1 MTSYDLLPFA
11 PFTTREWFLVGIF
24 LVTYAALLVV
34 TIQNSRRKMQILR
47 DRLDKAR
54 QIQADQ
60 QAMSQQSLEANHKR
74 VAELEEL
81 IQKLD
86 DENDVLRLELEEKKA
101 RLDYNNKVAVIENE
115 KRSKADH
122 IIFSSPVYIRLQD
135 QLDRG
140 ESMSNEEQS
149 QLDKVIN
156 SVYTGFTSQL
166 YGLYRMTSQEYAVCL
181 LIKARFAPKDIAT
194 LTAHSKESVAS
205 TRSRLFHK
213 VFQRKG
219 TTKEWDDF
227 VLSL

>member
-1 MTSYDLLPFA
+1 
-11 PFTTREWFLVGIF
+11 
-24 LVTYAALLVV
+24 
-34 TIQNSRRKMQILR
+34 
-47 DRLDKAR
+47 
-54 QIQADQ
+54 
-60 QAMSQQSLEANHKR
+60 MSHHKR

-135 QLDRG
+135 LLDRG
-140 ESMSNEEQS
+140 ESMGNEEQS

>member
-101 RLDYNNKVAVIENE
+101 RLDYNNKVAVIEIE

-135 QLDRG
+135 LLDRG

>member
-86 DENDVLRLELEEKKA
+86 DENDVLRLELEEKKG
-101 RLDYNNKVAVIENE
+101 N
-115 KRSKADH
+115 
-122 IIFSSPVYIRLQD
+122 
-135 QLDRG
+135 G
-140 ESMSNEEQS
+140 
-149 QLDKVIN
+149 
-156 SVYTGFTSQL
+156 
-166 YGLYRMTSQEYAVCL
+166 
-181 LIKARFAPKDIAT
+181 
-194 LTAHSKESVAS
+194 
-205 TRSRLFHK
+205 
-213 VFQRKG
+213 
-219 TTKEWDDF
+219 
-227 VLSL
+227 